1 MSSSKLRVLYPTLEF
16 QSLTAGRD
24 PSEGVPLGW
33 LTTLVQKCYARTPD
47 PAERD
52 SIRVY
57 GLEHLRMTYTDTLT
71 PEEQLRDELDELRA
85 QRAGA
90 VSALPRPGEAMT
102 AEQVQ
107 ALRKLLG
114 A

>member
-1 MSSSKLRVLYPTLEF
+1 MVSSKLRVLYPTLEF

-24 PSEGVPLGW
+24 PSIGVPLGW
-33 LTTLVQKCYARTPD
+33 LTTLVQRCQARLPE
-47 PAERD
+47 PGERD
-52 SIRVY
+52 SILVY

-71 PEEQLRDELDELRA
+71 PEEQLRDELDALRA
-85 QRAGA
+85 QRLAV
-90 VSALPRPGEAMT
+90 VSALPREGEAMT

-107 ALRKLLG
+107 AVRKALG